1 MEDEFS
7 DEISKEISSND
18 CDGAIAVE
26 SYDEYEE
33 DGLSSSSS
41 SSSSHKDDDQFSNG
55 DNKYGSTSRIIQVS
69 DDQLGR
75 FASDELKLKQIRH
88 QDGTPCWKMKGKV
101 ICDGQNALRRYCM
114 DNRAECLSEYL
125 EAHEQVTIF
134 EIRSI

>member
-1 MEDEFS
+1 MEDESS
-7 DEISKEISSND
+7 DEMSKEIPSD
-18 CDGAIAVE
+18 DGDHAKVVE
-26 SYDEYEE
+26 SFDEYEE
-33 DGLSSSSS
+33 DGL

-55 DNKYGSTSRIIQVS
+55 NNKCGSTPRIIQVS

-75 FASDELKLKQIRH
+75 FASDELKLKQIRR

-125 EAHEQVTIF
+125 EAREQVTIF
-134 EIRSI
+134 RIRSI